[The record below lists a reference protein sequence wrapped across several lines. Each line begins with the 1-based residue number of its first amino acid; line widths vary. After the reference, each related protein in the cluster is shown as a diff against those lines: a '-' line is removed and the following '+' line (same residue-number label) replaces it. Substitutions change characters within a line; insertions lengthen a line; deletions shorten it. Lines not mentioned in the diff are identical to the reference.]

1 MIWSKLG
8 VTNPELVEVE
18 DPLSQDIASDFVQRV
33 MAATS
38 LLPVENIY
46 IDTSRSERQ
55 IITTK
60 AIVHTNNKQTPRKR
74 QLSDEDSGVEV
85 CKKIRNENE
94 NDPPFIDSSTD
105 NVLIRMMSQLSSNL
119 DSMGARLE
127 RRISDIE
134 SNVEKKLIAKL
145 NTVIT
150 ESQRGG
156 KQGKRKSTNQN
167 R

>member
-1 MIWSKLG
+1 MGWSKLG
-8 VTNPELVEVE
+8 VTNPELIEVE
-18 DPLSQDIASDFVQRV
+18 DPLSQDIASDFAQRV
-33 MAATS
+33 MPATP

-94 NDPPFIDSSTD
+94 NDPPFIDF
-105 NVLIRMMSQLSSNL
+105 NGQCP
-119 DSMGARLE
+119 DSDDEPA
-127 RRISDIE
+127 I
-134 SNVEKKLIAKL
+134 
-145 NTVIT
+145 
-150 ESQRGG
+150 
-156 KQGKRKSTNQN
+156 KQFR
-167 R
+167 

>member
-8 VTNPELVEVE
+8 VKNPELVEVE
-18 DPLSQDIASDFVQRV
+18 DPSSQDIASDFAQRV
-33 MAATS
+33 MPATP

-94 NDPPFIDSSTD
+94 NDPPFIDF
-105 NVLIRMMSQLSSNL
+105 NGQCP
-119 DSMGARLE
+119 DSDDEPA
-127 RRISDIE
+127 I
-134 SNVEKKLIAKL
+134 
-145 NTVIT
+145 
-150 ESQRGG
+150 
-156 KQGKRKSTNQN
+156 KQFR
-167 R
+167 